1 MIKDN
6 EYYENGIAE
15 LTEAIAKGMPR
26 TEMNKATKHLIHCHI
41 KLEQYEEAK
50 ALLRKYFTFDR
61 KDLLNNIAS
70 ICRKTNDLRFAEEL
84 IGDIRC
90 YAYTWLE
97 FCVDMQAL
105 YMQAG
110 EPEKAAELQRS
121 IIETAFMSMRP
132 ATKAIY
138 KSLEIS
144 GQISDSYII
153 KDLYREVKRVHK
165 EALCG
170 DT

>member
-1 MIKDN
+1 MTKDN
-6 EYYENGIAE
+6 EYYENGIRE
-15 LTEAIAKGMPR
+15 LTESIKVGMPR
-26 TEMNKATKHLIHCHI
+26 AEMNKATKHLIHCYI
-41 KLEQYEEAK
+41 KLERYEEAK
-50 ALLRKYFTFDR
+50 DLLRKYFTFDR
-61 KDLLNNIAS
+61 KDLLHNISS
-70 ICRKTNDLRFAEEL
+70 ICVKTNNATFAEEL

-97 FCVDMQAL
+97 FCVEMQSL
-105 YMQAG
+105 YQQLG
-110 EPEKAAELQRS
+110 ETEKAAELQRS

-153 KDLYREVKRVHK
+153 KNLYKEVKRVHK

>member
-6 EYYENGIAE
+6 TYYETGVQE
-15 LTEAIAKGMPR
+15 LTESIEKGLPR
-26 TEMNKATKHLIHCHI
+26 EEMNKAVKHLIHCHI

-50 ALLRKYFTFDR
+50 DLLRQHFTFNR

-70 ICRKTNDLRFAEEL
+70 VCRKTNDASFAEEL

-97 FCVDMQAL
+97 FCVDMQQL
-105 YMQAG
+105 YMQLG
-110 EPEKAAELQRS
+110 ETEKAAELQRS

-144 GQISDSYII
+144 GQISDSFII
-153 KDLYREVKRVHK
+153 KNLYKEVKRVHK